1 MLSRFEPVFNRA
13 IIAAVLQVLVAVG
26 VITQADIEPLVTL
39 LLTVPPVVTI
49 IAAALTR
56 SRVRSVASLRE
67 EGKI

>member
-26 VITQADIEPLVTL
+26 VVTQEDVEPLVVFL
-39 LLTVPPVVTI
+39 LAVGPVVTI
-49 IAAALTR
+49 LAAALTR